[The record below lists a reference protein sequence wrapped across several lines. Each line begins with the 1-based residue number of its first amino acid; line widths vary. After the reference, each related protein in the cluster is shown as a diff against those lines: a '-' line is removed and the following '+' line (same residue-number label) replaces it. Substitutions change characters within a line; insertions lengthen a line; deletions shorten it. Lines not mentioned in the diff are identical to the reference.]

1 MSKQARFAPSRNLPK
16 VSVEVLN
23 RQYLSTL
30 NWDNLLT
37 SVQRETYGA
46 LLSYTQQHSSD
57 GFIEKWHPSFLATKA
72 NAEDHPSWD
81 EAMSGPHANGF
92 WEACKLVL
100 ETLEK
105 KDCWEVVDRP
115 NGRSIVSST

>member
-1 MSKQARFAPSRNLPK
+1 
-16 VSVEVLN
+16 
-23 RQYLSTL
+23 L

-37 SVQRETYGA
+37 SVQRGTYGA
-46 LLSYTQQHSSD
+46 LLSFTQQHSSD
-57 GFIEKWHPSFLATKA
+57 GFIEEWHPSLLATKA

-81 EAMSGPHANGF
+81 EGMSGPYANGF
-92 WEACKLVL
+92 WEACKLEL

-115 NGRSIVSST
+115 KGRSIVSSTWVFRIKRYPDGSLRKLIIEIFLI